1 MSRRAVKKRGGRE
14 LVIKGIDVS
23 KYQGTIDWNRVAA
36 SGVRF
41 AFVRVGWAGY
51 EGGIDEGAD
60 PWFARPMQGPL
71 SGGLAVGSYVYSF
84 C

>member
-1 MSRRAVKKRGGRE
+1 ME
-14 LVIKGIDVS
+14 IKGIDVS
-23 KYQGTIDWNRVAA
+23 KYQGTIDWQRVAA

-60 PWFARPMQGPL
+60 PNISVPQNLCTFRDGRTAAGNEI
-71 SGGLAVGSYVYSF
+71 YSPAAAAQNIERSK
-84 C
+84 